1 MSCARRRS
9 VGLSASGDTTKQVES
24 LAGVAI
30 NAGRRS
36 VVKGGLSLGIMALWQ
51 PLEVQEKNMLGSKK
65 GNSMSAVLSYE
76 DVRSVAPALEQ
87 YTSGPLLNG
96 VWKSP
101 GLSPRDRS
109 VVTVAA
115 LIARMQTIEMPY
127 HFALALDNGVKPA
140 ELSEIITHL
149 AFYAGWANA
158 MSGVAVAKDIFHQRG
173 IGLDQ
178 LPPAKEKLLPLND
191 EDEKRRATQV
201 ESNFGRCLAGP
212 GAEHDGYSLPRSL
225 AASCPVSAR
234 QKFSHCKRTD
244 CQWANRTDHISPR
257 ARDGQR
263 SDARASRRD
272 VNPHRLLRG
281 LALRFFRAAHG
292 ERGVR
297 ETEEVILLSVP
308 FQSVRDN
315 GRNGLPH
322 SFSSL
327 RGLFESC
334 EKVATRTG
342 LSALGLTRG
351 FESSEKVYPTS
362 GETRVDSA
370 EPDIRTLKQQRMSG
384 FQDSQMVCALGR
396 CQEQAR
402 VHTTCFSVHRGR
414 SSLRVPREWRRRR
427 G

>member
-1 MSCARRRS
+1 
-9 VGLSASGDTTKQVES
+9 VGLPASGDTTKQVES

-178 LPPAKEKLLPLND
+178 LPPAKEKLLLLND

-201 ESNFGRCLAGP
+201 ESNFGAVSP
-212 GAEHDGYSLPRSL
+212 GLVQNTTDLLFRDLWLRPALSPRDRSL
-225 AASCPVSAR
+225 VTVSALI
-234 QKFSHCKRTD
+234 
-244 CQWANRTDHISPR
+244 ANGQTGQITYHLGR
-257 ARDGQR
+257 AM
-263 SDARASRRD
+263 
-272 VNPHRLLRG
+272 
-281 LALRFFRAAHG
+281 
-292 ERGVR
+292 
-297 ETEEVILLSVP
+297 
-308 FQSVRDN
+308 DN
-315 GRNGLPH
+315 G
-322 SFSSL
+322 
-327 RGLFESC
+327 
-334 EKVATRTG
+334 
-342 LSALGLTRG
+342 LT
-351 FESSEKVYPTS
+351 
-362 GETRVDSA
+362 
-370 EPDIRTLKQQRMSG
+370 
-384 FQDSQMVCALGR
+384 
-396 CQEQAR
+396 QEQAAETLT
-402 VHTTCFSVHRGR
+402 HIAFYAGWPCAFSALPVVKEVFEKRKK
-414 SSLRVPREWRRRR
+414 
-427 G
+427 